1 MTPRPFRLRGEQERR
16 RFLVGLATTPDAR
29 SATAALIAATGR
41 GLEARFEFGS
51 QIAVELPDWFA
62 TAIPKLANDSM
73 RLGEVHQ
80 LTDELTDLFGEL
92 LGELSRHEQAAWP
105 MVLLAGVLP
114 AWSAVNGQPQRFTE
128 LPYNA
133 CQLAETSGI
142 NIVSHFTHRDAAV
155 GGRGRPLDALP
166 LWLLARH
173 LDEPRLLIDV
183 RETPCAMWL
192 PAARDPDGP
201 NRIQPA
207 NLSHDLPLPQAVQ
220 QRLAA
225 RAEVQCVVVLGSALD
240 ESAIE
245 RAHNLEQSLN
255 SAGTCQVLTD
265 KDLWKV
271 SGAALPAVTAAI
283 LAMLHQDQTPG
294 NVPGITGAEAPR
306 VLGQLTPGNLLAWN
320 RLQRD
325 LAFARPPIAPLRAAI

>member
-1 MTPRPFRLRGEQERR
+1 
-16 RFLVGLATTPDAR
+16 
-29 SATAALIAATGR
+29 
-41 GLEARFEFGS
+41 
-51 QIAVELPDWFA
+51 
-62 TAIPKLANDSM
+62 
-73 RLGEVHQ
+73 
-80 LTDELTDLFGEL
+80 
-92 LGELSRHEQAAWP
+92 

-114 AWSAVNGQPQRFTE
+114 AWSAVNSQPQRVTE
-128 LPYNA
+128 LPYDA
-133 CQLAETSGI
+133 CQLAETSGL
-142 NIVSHFTHRDAAV
+142 NIVSHFTGRDVAV

-207 NLSHDLPLPQAVQ
+207 NLSHELPLPQAVL

-225 RAEVQCVVVLGSALD
+225 RAEVRCVVVLS
-240 ESAIE
+240 SAIDE
-245 RAHNLEQSLN
+245 TSTAQATDLVQALN
-255 SAGTCQVLTD
+255 TLSELSVLTD
-265 KDLWKV
+265 KDLWNV

-283 LAMLHQDQTPG
+283 LAMLYQDQTPG
-294 NVPGITGAEAPR
+294 NVPGITGAGAPR